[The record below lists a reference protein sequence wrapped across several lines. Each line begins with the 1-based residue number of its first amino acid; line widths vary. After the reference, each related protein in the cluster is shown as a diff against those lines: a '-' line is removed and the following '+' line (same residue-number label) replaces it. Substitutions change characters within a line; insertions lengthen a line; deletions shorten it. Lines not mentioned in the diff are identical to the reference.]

1 MSKLIVVALEE
12 SESRI
17 FDKILE
23 IVNQTKKCEVETIDG
38 QQQVIQIGV
47 LPPPPAN
54 VYWVPCFCFDASQI
68 QTGYPV
74 SATNSFS

>member
-12 SESRI
+12 SESSI

-38 QQQVIQIGV
+38 QQQVIQIGDLV
-47 LPPPPAN
+47 LLP
-54 VYWVPCFCFDASQI
+54 DQH
-68 QTGYPV
+68 
-74 SATNSFS
+74 